1 MDLNESPNL
10 LTVKQASDILFSL
23 DDEVGRNRIYDWIKR
38 GYINANK
45 MNNRWYITKNE
56 IERILD

>member
-38 GYINANK
+38 GYINASK
-45 MNNRWYITKNE
+45 MNNRWDITKNE